1 MGKDLKYGITLLFA
15 LTGAS
20 YAAIYGVN
28 ENNNMEKKDIIN
40 TILGFGGFLI
50 LCVIF
55 FYFYYESITDESEN

>member
-28 ENNNMEKKDIIN
+28 ENKDMEKKDIIN
-40 TILGFGGFLI
+40 YDFGVVEGFLFS
-50 LCVIF
+50 V
-55 FYFYYESITDESEN
+55 